1 MHTKNIKKLSK
12 FNNNGIVT
20 ASVLGITS
28 VILLSAFMFQ
38 YTYEEGKTGCD
49 NCVAPTIRGDT
60 FLQFDNG
67 FTIQGHGY
75 KINPKTN
82 PVSTETV
89 EVGNKVQIK
98 LFIYEDL
105 KPSNIVHAGLYMN
118 LLGAQEASNSDTYIV
133 YERNVPIKVVDP
145 HGFFAN
151 VTVTPEIKK
160 VNNPTLSTQNRD
172 ALALTYDIT
181 FAKPMMKSNI
191 MVTLWDFQLNTE
203 TDRMSNALEVVAAGT
218 LPPPPQPMVEPMKEK
233 EIASPVSQLKS
244 GVDPQNV
251 ECKVGLQKAM
261 KPGSDIPVCVKPATL
276 KILLQRGWR

>member
-1 MHTKNIKKLSK
+1 MQSKNMIKLLK
-12 FNNNGIVT
+12 FNNHGQKFVPIFAI
-20 ASVLGITS
+20 ASV
-28 VILLSAFMFQ
+28 VLLSSFMVQ
-38 YTYEEGKTGCD
+38 YSSGEGKTGCD

-105 KPSNIVHAGLYMN
+105 KPSNIVHVGLYMN
-118 LLGAQEASNSDTYIV
+118 LHGAQEASDSDTYII
-133 YERNVPIKVVDP
+133 YERISPIKVVDP

-191 MVTLWDFQLNTE
+191 MVTLWDFQLNSE
-203 TDRMSNALEVVAAGT
+203 TDRMSDALEVVAAGT